1 MYYNFDGSSVKK
13 YSSLVGDGI
22 TDDTTA
28 LQNIIDN
35 NVSVQIPASLK
46 IRLTQSI
53 SIDVENIHLF
63 DGGNSEFIVDGA
75 FPAFVITGSVV
86 SGMTSNPTSLTDG
99 IKEDEGAFI
108 IKNCKIIG
116 TSGVTGSNSGVDLSG
131 CFKTRIENC
140 YFYKLTD
147 GIIIENYNR
156 DLMLSGNYIYAM
168 TRYGLHIKPTAN
180 LHQFNLVDNMISYC
194 QYCIYIDNPDQV
206 ANWQCTGNDIEI
218 STYPDIS
225 LQNQRCIRI
234 ASDNVKSGQLSEI
247 EIVGNTIQ
255 GHSQSTDIIEI
266 NGGTNRYIQLISLC
280 GNHISNTNGG
290 SGITLSKV
298 NNMAINGNTFQSI
311 ANGTC
316 VEVAN
321 TKNLSITGNTFDNVG
336 SFATIDSQSQ
346 NVVVVANSGESTGAA
361 ITSGISGSGF
371 AEGMNTITEGN

>member
-1 MYYNFDGSSVKK
+1 MFYDYKGDKIGK
-13 YSSLVGDGI
+13 YAGIVGDGI
-22 TDDTTA
+22 TDDTAAIQT
-28 LQNIIDN
+28 LVN
-35 NVSVQIPASLK
+35 NYSIVELPESYR
-46 IRLTQSI
+46 IRLTQSVA
-53 SIDVENIHLF
+53 IDTDKIKLF
-63 DGGNSEFIVDGA
+63 DGGNSTFIVDGNFVA
-75 FPAFVITGSVV
+75 FNVSGSLV
-86 SGMTSNPTSLTDG
+86 SGMSANPDTLNDK
-99 IKEDEGAFI
+99 IKKSEAAFI
-108 IKNCKIIG
+108 LKNCKIMG
-116 TSGVTGSNSGVDLSG
+116 TGSTVASDGGVKLSG
-131 CFKTRIENC
+131 CFKTRVKDC
-140 YFYKLTD
+140 YFTCLTD
-147 GIIIENYNR
+147 GIIVENVNR
-156 DLMLSGNYIYAM
+156 DLMFDGNEIYGM
-168 TRYGLHIKPTAN
+168 FRYGIHIKQSVN
-180 LHQFNLVDNMISYC
+180 LHQFNIENNMISYC
-194 QYCIYIDNPDQV
+194 QYCIYLDNPDQI

-280 GNHISNTNGG
+280 GNHISNANGG

-298 NNMAINGNTFQSI
+298 NNMAINGNTFKSI

-321 TKNLSITGNTFDNVG
+321 TKNLSITGNTFDSVG

-371 AEGMNTITEGN
+371 AEGMNTITEEN